1 MNLIDLNDGIDEH
14 KLINFCKDASSDDKM
29 PASENMNV
37 TNWRQKSNTLFHAM
51 FTQKRF
57 NRENRAG
64 YLIIE
69 ENEQYIGGSG
79 FYPLENDPNICLV
92 SVRTY
97 VIKSERSKSLNGI
110 HLLPRQIEL
119 AKEMNYKSLILTF
132 NSYNLWLKNLIE
144 RGSGVNNNFLGLYVP
159 EVYKGWKSL
168 DWTINIQ
175 YTKQWCLYKHLDDSY
190 DSAFKKTMSNIR
202 VD

>member
-1 MNLIDLNDGIDEH
+1 MNLIDLNDGVDER

-29 PASENMNV
+29 PASENMDV
-37 TNWRQKSNTLFHAM
+37 TNWEQKSNTLFHAM

-79 FYPLENDPNICLV
+79 FYPLESDPNICLV

-97 VIKSERSKSLNGI
+97 VIKTERSKSLNGV

-132 NSYNLWLKNLIE
+132 NKYNLWLMNLIE
-144 RGSGVNNNFLGLYVP
+144 RGGGVNNNFLGLYVP
-159 EVYKGWKSL
+159 ETYKGWKSL

-190 DSAFKKTMSNIR
+190 DSTFKKTMTNIR

>member
-1 MNLIDLNDGIDEH
+1 MNLIDLNDGVDKH
-14 KLINFCKDASSDDKM
+14 KLINFCKDASTDNKM
-29 PASENMNV
+29 PASENMDV
-37 TNWRQKSNTLFHAM
+37 IDWEQKPNTLFHAM

-69 ENEQYIGGSG
+69 ENDQYIGGSG

-97 VIKSERSKSLNGI
+97 VIKTKRSRSLNGVHI
-110 HLLPRQIEL
+110 LPRQIEL

-132 NSYNLWLKNLIE
+132 NKYNLWLMNLIE
-144 RGSGVNNNFLGLYVP
+144 RGGGANNNFLGLHVP
-159 EVYKGWKSL
+159 ETYKGWKPL

-175 YTKQWCLYKHLDDSY
+175 YTKQWCLYKHLDNSY
-190 DSAFKKTMSNIR
+190 DSTFKKTMSNIR